1 MNYQDVWQAVGS
13 VMSTAMAGSVAWK
26 CFCSSK
32 GYRGQY
38 GVMQPMMMQGMDMG
52 WAFDFFPILKT
63 IALEVIVS
71 QG

>member
-1 MNYQDVWQAVGS
+1 
-13 VMSTAMAGSVAWK
+13 
-26 CFCSSK
+26 
-32 GYRGQY
+32 
-38 GVMQPMMMQGMDMG
+38 MQPMMMQGMDMG